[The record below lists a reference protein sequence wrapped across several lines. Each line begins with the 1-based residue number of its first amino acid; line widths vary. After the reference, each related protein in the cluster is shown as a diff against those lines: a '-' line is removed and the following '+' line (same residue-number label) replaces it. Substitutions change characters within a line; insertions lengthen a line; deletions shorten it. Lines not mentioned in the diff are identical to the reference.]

1 MLTRFSGEVV
11 MKKIEKVDDRYLEFE
26 GYDDLLVGYKTRQQ
40 GEEENCEI
48 KYYKVSESYE
58 DMGF

>member
-1 MLTRFSGEVV
+1 
-11 MKKIEKVDDRYLEFE
+11 MKKIEKVVDRYLEFE

-40 GEEENCEI
+40 GEEENCET